1 MRNRNLILFSLLVLA
16 VAFATGCAKRG
27 MTKSDMDRGDAI
39 EAKIARAEK
48 MGIKK
53 CNPKELADA
62 KAALAHARQ
71 EAAEH
76 HEKAESYFAEADKAA
91 DNLIALIGPCMEK
104 MVPKPLAMAPTVTLA
119 AEPGTIEIGE
129 CATLTWSSTDATGAT
144 IDQGIGEVGTSGDR
158 KVCPPDTITYAIT
171 ATGAGGTTTSSATV
185 NVTQPP
191 PMAEAPMLENIHFDF
206 DQSFIRNNAKP
217 VLGKV
222 AAYMKK
228 NPGAKLQIEG
238 HCDERGTSEYNIAL
252 GQRRADSTRKYL
264 TNLGVDG
271 SRIST
276 ISYGEEKPADPG
288 NNEKAWAKNRRAAFV
303 IR

>member
-48 MGIKK
+48 MGIKN
-53 CNPKELADA
+53 CNPKELAAA
-62 KAALAHARQ
+62 KATLAHARH
-71 EAAEH
+71 EAMEKKYN
-76 HEKAESYFAEADKAA
+76 KAEVDGYFAAADKAA
-91 DNLIALIGPCMEK
+91 DDLIALIGPCMEK
-104 MVPKPLAMAPTVTLA
+104 MTPKP
-119 AEPGTIEIGE
+119 IGE
-129 CATLTWSSTDATGAT
+129 PTTGVA
-144 IDQGIGEVGTSGDR
+144 
-158 KVCPPDTITYAIT
+158 PPA
-171 ATGAGGTTTSSATV
+171 
-185 NVTQPP
+185 PP
-191 PMAEAPMLENIHFDF
+191 PPPPPVAQPAAMPMLENIHFDF
-206 DQSFIRNNAKP
+206 DKSFIRGDAKP
-217 VLGKV
+217 VLGEV

-228 NPGAKLQIEG
+228 NAGAKLQVEG

-288 NNEKAWAKNRRAAFV
+288 HNEAAWAKNRRAVFV